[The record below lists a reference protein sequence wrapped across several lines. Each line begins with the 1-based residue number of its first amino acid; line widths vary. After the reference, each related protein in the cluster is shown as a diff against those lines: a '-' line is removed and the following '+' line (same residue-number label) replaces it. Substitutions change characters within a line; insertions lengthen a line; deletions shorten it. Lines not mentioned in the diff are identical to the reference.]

1 MGNLATKNR
10 FLIFW
15 MENNGFKTGIVM
27 FEKSLSNGKFAKGL
41 VHGFCQKSTFFSCVF
56 CWEIEPQKIVF
67 YILDRKRML
76 FRRE

>member
-27 FEKSLSNGKFAKGL
+27 FEKSLSNGKFATGL